1 MHCSQAGQMMQS
13 TGLCTMGCALPLAT
27 GYSHAASNAP
37 VVAVMGDGCLDMVM
51 GELATLRDVDAPVV
65 VVVFVDGSYSL
76 IAQKQRSEGYQAAGV
91 DFGATD
97 YAAIAKAI
105 GLPAWTVS
113 DAGGVKDAVA
123 EALNL
128 SKPALVAV
136 TLPRG
141 AYQGKI

>member
-1 MHCSQAGQMMQS
+1 
-13 TGLCTMGCALPLAT
+13 
-27 GYSHAASNAP
+27 
-37 VVAVMGDGCLDMVM
+37 M